1 MVGEA
6 ANEGDD
12 GMAGL
17 LAGRTAIVTGAA
29 RGIGLAI
36 ARRLAADGC
45 RIVVWDVDLDR
56 FDAASA
62 GFSPL
67 LAAPVDVTDATAVE
81 MAFEQAIAAAG
92 TIEILINNAG
102 INGPVVAA
110 WDYPLD
116 AWKRVLAID
125 LDGVFHGCRAAI
137 PHMRARGNGRIVNIA
152 SMAGKDGVP
161 FISAYSAAKGGVIA
175 FTKAIAKEL
184 ALDGVSVNC
193 IAPAMVETDLMA
205 EMTADHIAAMKAK
218 IPMGRFLKAEEVA
231 ALVAWIVGPD
241 CSFTTG
247 FTFDLSGGRATY

>member
-1 MVGEA
+1 MTGT
-6 ANEGDD
+6 
-12 GMAGL
+12 

-29 RGIGLAI
+29 RGIGRAI
-36 ARRLAADGC
+36 ARRLAADGA
-45 RIVVWDVDLDR
+45 RVVVWDVALDG
-56 FDAASA
+56 FDAATA
-62 GFSPL
+62 GFEPL
-67 LAAPVDVTDATAVE
+67 RLETVDVSDAAAVAA
-81 MAFEQAIAAAG
+81 AFEEARAAAG
-92 TIEILINNAG
+92 SIEILVNNAG
-102 INGPVVAA
+102 INGPVTPA

-116 AWKRVLAID
+116 AWKRVLAVD

-137 PHMRARGNGRIVNIA
+137 PHMRERGYGRIVNIA

-184 ALDGVSVNC
+184 ALDGVLVNC
-193 IAPAMVETDLMA
+193 IAPAMAETDLMA
-205 EMTADHIAAMKAK
+205 EMTAEHIAAMKAK
-218 IPMGRFLKAEEVA
+218 IPMGRFLQVDEVA